1 MAQDPGSFPCVIYCH
16 GNSGSR
22 RDATEAVMLLIP
34 QRVSVFCFDFSGSG
48 LSGGDWV
55 TLGAQEVL
63 DLEVAVEYLRQI
75 PQISTIALWGRSMGA
90 VTSLLYSRRDPSIAG
105 MVLDSPFSKLTDL
118 ALELVDEQQV
128 PVPKALVKV
137 ALALM
142 RRSVRKKAGFDISTI
157 APIDIVDESFVP
169 ALFGHAD
176 GDDFIKKS
184 HSEKLL
190 DQYAGDKNLISFP
203 GDHNSVRPQFFYSSV
218 SIFFHNVLGIQGET
232 PIEVQADLPVV
243 NEDPRRGLIP
253 LEGLE
258 NGGSDLESAL
268 MLTQTTHHR
277 ADGDWDTLLPG
288 SQIEED
294 QMLQAALRASFFD
307 TNDED
312 SGSKKQQDQSTSEAV
327 VSEDRN
333 QELLNMESSRE
344 DQLQPFDESC

>member
-55 TLGAQEVL
+55 TLGAQEVH
-63 DLEVAVEYLRQI
+63 DLETVVEYIRQI

-128 PVPKALVKV
+128 PVPKALMKV

-184 HSEKLL
+184 HSENLL
-190 DQYAGDKNLISFP
+190 EQYAGDKNLITFP

-218 SIFFHNVLGIQGET
+218 SIFFHNVLGIQGGST
-232 PIEVQADLPVV
+232 IEVQADLPVI
-243 NEDPRRGLIP
+243 NEAPRRGLIP

-258 NGGSDLESAL
+258 NGSDFESAL
-268 MLTQTTHHR
+268 MLTQTINHR
-277 ADGDWDTLLPG
+277 GDGDWDTLLPG

-294 QMLQAALRASFFD
+294 QMLQAALRASFLD
-307 TNDED
+307 NNDED
-312 SGSKKQQDQSTSEAV
+312 SGSKTQQDQSTSEPVA
-327 VSEDRN
+327 SEDRN
-333 QELLNMESSRE
+333 QAPVNMENTKQ
-344 DQLQPFDESC
+344 DQLEPFDESC